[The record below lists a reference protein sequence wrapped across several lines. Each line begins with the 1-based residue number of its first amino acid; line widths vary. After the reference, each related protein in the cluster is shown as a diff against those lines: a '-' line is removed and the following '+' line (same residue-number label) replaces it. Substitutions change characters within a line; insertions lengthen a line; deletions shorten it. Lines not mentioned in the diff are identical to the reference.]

1 MLIGVAGT
9 TNEMLS
15 RALLKFILPEGFYP
29 NQTNMD
35 ALGVFGACYK
45 LSVFMMLGTQAFR
58 YAAEPFFFSK
68 ASQSDSPQLFSNV
81 MKGFI
86 IFNCLVFLGVTVNL
100 EPLSIMF
107 LGNPTY
113 REGLYIVPF
122 LLMGYLFLGIYYNL
136 SVWFKVTDKTKYGA
150 MITGLGAVITV
161 IANFLLIP
169 ILGYLGS
176 ALTTLVTY
184 FFMAVLSYSL
194 GQKHYPIPYKVTS
207 AIYYL
212 SLASIMGYISYNIDF
227 DSLFL
232 NIVVRNIFVVLFL
245 AIIYLSERS
254 NLKGRKILGIK
265 LP

>member
-1 MLIGVAGT
+1 
-9 TNEMLS
+9 
-15 RALLKFILPEGFYP
+15 
-29 NQTNMD
+29 
-35 ALGVFGACYK
+35 
-45 LSVFMMLGTQAFR
+45 
-58 YAAEPFFFSK
+58 
-68 ASQSDSPQLFSNV
+68 